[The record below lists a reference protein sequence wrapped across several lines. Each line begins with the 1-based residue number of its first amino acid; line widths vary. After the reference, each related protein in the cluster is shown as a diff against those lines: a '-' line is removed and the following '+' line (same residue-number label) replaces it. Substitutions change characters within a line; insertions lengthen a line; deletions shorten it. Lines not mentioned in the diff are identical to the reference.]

1 MHTFVSVHSTHS
13 KGELVVRE
21 VRVIAP
27 LRNKTADALF
37 DEIAGGH
44 GTTSAPATGT
54 AEDAA
59 DTDDDAQDA
68 EDEETDEEEEDWDGE

>member
-37 DEIAGGH
+37 DEIAGRH
-44 GTTSAPATGT
+44 GTTSAPAT

-59 DTDDDAQDA
+59 DADDDAQDA